1 MNKSNQN
8 CKVKWTTDST
18 AIKTKWEQTNT
29 INNNNDGKLNQDKN
43 EKSIV

>member
-18 AIKTKWEQTNT
+18 AIKIKWEQKNT
-29 INNNNDGKLNQDKN
+29 INDNDGKLNQDKN

>member
-8 CKVKWTTDST
+8 CKVKWTSDST
-18 AIKTKWEQTNT
+18 AIKIKWEQTNSSDY
-29 INNNNDGKLNQDKN
+29 DGKLNQDKN